1 MKNQAFIITFK
12 ELREPKIRFVRVMLF
27 YSAKEAWQ
35 KLREAIP
42 YTFQIPVD
50 VKLLK
55 SPQ

>member
-1 MKNQAFIITFK
+1 MKNKAFTITFK

-27 YSAKEAWQ
+27 HSAKEAWQ